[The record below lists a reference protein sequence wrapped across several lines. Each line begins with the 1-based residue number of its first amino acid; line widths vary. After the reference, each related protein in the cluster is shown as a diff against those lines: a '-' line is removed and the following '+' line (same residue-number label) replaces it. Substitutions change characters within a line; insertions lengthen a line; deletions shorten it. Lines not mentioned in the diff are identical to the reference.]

1 MVDEEER
8 ELEHW
13 QKLSEVCL
21 NVSSTMFAI
30 IFSIIFGLW
39 STAGK
44 PSGSFSLGFFAI
56 ALTYVVEALMCIFAL
71 YGNKKGVLP
80 YVSMF
85 AKLSVLFL
93 CIIIA
98 EMVFMLGYLLFM

>member
-1 MVDEEER
+1 MSVEQ

-39 STAGK
+39 SIVGK
-44 PSGSFSLGFFAI
+44 PSGSFWLGFFVI
-56 ALTYVVEALMCIFAL
+56 AVTYFFEAFCSIWVL
-71 YGNKKGVLP
+71 YISKKEKLQNVKR
-80 YVSMF
+80 
-85 AKLSVLFL
+85 ATQLSVLAMFL
-93 CIIIA
+93 MVA
-98 EMVFMLGYLLFM
+98 EMIIMLVYIQTV

>member
-1 MVDEEER
+1 MSDDQ

-21 NVSSTMFAI
+21 NISSTMFAI

-44 PSGSFSLGFFAI
+44 PSGNFWLGFLSIAI
-56 ALTYVVEALMCIFAL
+56 TFVLEASDCIWAL
-71 YGNKKGVLP
+71 YGSKKEVLARIRIL
-80 YVSMF
+80 
-85 AKLSVLFL
+85 AKLSIVGMFAMV
-93 CIIIA
+93 A
-98 EMVFMLGYLLFM
+98 EMVVMLIYLQFI

>member
-1 MVDEEER
+1 MGEER

-21 NVSSTMFAI
+21 NISSTMFAI

-44 PSGSFSLGFFAI
+44 PSTSFWTGFLAI
-56 ALTYVVEALMCIFAL
+56 AITFVLEVSFCIWAL
-71 YGNKKGVLP
+71 YGSKKEMLP
-80 YVSMF
+80 RVRRL
-85 AKLSVLFL
+85 AKLSVLGMF
-93 CIIIA
+93 A
-98 EMVFMLGYLLFM
+98 MVVEMVIMLVYLQFI